1 MHDESSSVD
10 AGKGTCHFLA
20 APVLTPPLNTSP
32 SRHHAL
38 TLCASGSS
46 VLLFLTSTIL
56 STDAL
61 GSMISEWTALT
72 HARSGVI
79 QEFVVEVNPRAR
91 SGTGR
96 LPFCSPAF
104 PLPPSL
110 SLLRNSSL
118 QENSRLKLESFA
130 ELQALIE
137 DITSQVLSTAHRAVV
152 LEAPFITEHGT

>member
-46 VLLFLTSTIL
+46 VLLLTSTIL

-61 GSMISEWTALT
+61 ESMISEWTALT

-110 SLLRNSSL
+110 SLLFS
-118 QENSRLKLESFA
+118 A
-130 ELQALIE
+130 GELTAQAR
-137 DITSQVLSTAHRAVV
+137 VVRRTAGADRRHHFPGIIHCTPRGGPRSP
-152 LEAPFITEHGT
+152 LHY